1 VNWNKY
7 NESLVRRGEI
17 LLDFDVI
24 DNWDSELEEMNQG
37 KEGRKFVYP
46 DSFIKLL
53 GYMRAYFHLPY
64 RQTEG
69 IVRAHA
75 SNTLPSIPDYSRI
88 CRRINRLNIKIND
101 YDDDDDDDDANKS
114 SLHDDYFVITIDS
127 TGIKVTNRGEWIRHK
142 WNIKRGYLKIHVAV
156 DIKKKRILSLEV
168 TSEQIHDG
176 KILPELVD
184 DIAIKQNKVVETAI
198 MDGAYDSNNNF
209 QFLSFRGINPA
220 IKVRKNSR
228 CRKTNHYLRSKT
240 VKMQKNSLQEWKDS
254 VSYGQR
260 WIVET
265 VFSCIKRMFGEYVT
279 AIRFDNMVKEIMLKV
294 SLYNWFQSIT
304 VT

>member
-1 VNWNKY
+1 MNWNKY
-7 NESLVRRGEI
+7 NESLVKRGEV

-24 DNWDSELEEMNQG
+24 DNWDNELEEMNKG

-53 GYMRAYFHLPY
+53 GYMRIYFHLPY

-75 SNTLPSIPDYSRI
+75 ANTLPSIPDYSRI

-101 YDDDDDDDDANKS
+101 DNDDMNNS
-114 SLHDDYFVITIDS
+114 SLQHDDYFIIAIDS
-127 TGIKVTNRGEWIRHK
+127 TGIKVSNRGEWIRHK
-142 WNIKRGYLKIHVAV
+142 WNVKRGYLKIHVAV
-156 DIKKKRILSLEV
+156 DIKKKRILSLIV
-168 TSEQIHDG
+168 TSEQVHDG
-176 KILPELVD
+176 KVLPQLID
-184 DIAIKQNKVVETAI
+184 DITIKQNKAIDTAI
-198 MDGAYDSNNNF
+198 MDGSYDSNKNF
-209 QFLSFRGINPA
+209 QLLSFKGIQPA

-228 CRKTNHYLRSKT
+228 CKKTNHYLRNKNVQLQKT
-240 VKMQKNSLQEWKDS
+240 NMKQWKDS

-265 VFSCIKRMFGEYVT
+265 VFSCIKRLFGEYVT
-279 AIRFDNMVKEIMLKV
+279 AIRFENMIKEIILKA

-304 VT
+304 AN

>member
-1 VNWNKY
+1 MVNWNKY
-7 NESLVRRGEI
+7 NESLVKRGEI

-24 DNWDSELEEMNQG
+24 DNWHIELDEMNEG
-37 KEGRKFVYP
+37 KVGRKFVYP

-88 CRRINRLNIKIND
+88 CKRINGLNIKI
-101 YDDDDDDDDANKS
+101 DDDDANKS
-114 SLHDDYFVITIDS
+114 SLHDDYFVIAIDS
-127 TGIKVTNRGEWIRHK
+127 TGVKVTNRGEWIRHK
-142 WNIKRGYLKIHVAV
+142 WNVKRGYLKIHVAV
-156 DIKKKRILSLEV
+156 DIKKKRILSLIV
-168 TSEQIHDG
+168 TSEEVHDG
-176 KILPELVD
+176 KILPELID
-184 DIAIKQNKVVETAI
+184 DITIKQNKIVDSTIA
-198 MDGAYDSNNNF
+198 DGAYDSNNNF
-209 QFLSFRGINPA
+209 QYLSFRGIHPTL
-220 IKVRKNSR
+220 KVRKNSR
-228 CRKTNHYLRSKT
+228 CRKTNHYLRNKA
-240 VKMQKNSLQEWKDS
+240 VKMQKNNLQQWKDS

-260 WIVET
+260 WMAET

-279 AIRFDNMVKEIMLKV
+279 AIRFENMIKEIILKA
-294 SLYNWFQSIT
+294 SLYNWFQSMT

>member
-1 VNWNKY
+1 VNWKRY
-7 NESLVRRGEI
+7 NESLVKRGEI

-24 DNWDSELEEMNQG
+24 DNWDSELEKMNEC

-53 GYMRAYFHLPY
+53 GYVRAYFHLPY

-75 SNTLPSIPDYSRI
+75 ANTLPSIPHYSRI
-88 CRRINRLNIKIND
+88 CRRINRLDIKI
-101 YDDDDDDDDANKS
+101 DDDQDKS
-114 SLHDDYFVITIDS
+114 SLQHDDYFVIAIDS
-127 TGIKVTNRGEWIRHK
+127 TGVKVTNRGEWIRHK
-142 WNIKRGYLKIHVAV
+142 WKVKRGYLKIHIAV
-156 DIKKKRILSLEV
+156 DIKKKRILSLQV
-168 TSEQIHDG
+168 TSEQVHDG

-184 DIAIKQNKVVETAI
+184 DITIKQNKVVETAI

-209 QFLSFRGINPA
+209 QFLSFKGIQPA
-220 IKVRKNSR
+220 IKVRKNAKY
-228 CRKTNHYLRSKT
+228 RKTNHYLRNKNVQS
-240 VKMQKNSLQEWKDS
+240 QKINLQQWKDS
-254 VSYGQR
+254 VSYGKR

-265 VFSCIKRMFGEYVT
+265 VFSCIKRMFGREYVT
-279 AIRFDNMVKEIMLKV
+279 AIRFENMIKEIILKV
-294 SLYNWFQSIT
+294 SLYNWFQSIM